1 MKFITGLE
9 KIYKCNDVTSLL
21 KTYRE
26 IILVKK
32 KKKSQLPYSLLTDE
46 AIRILTNVVEL
57 KITSLITLS
66 LIDKL

>member
-9 KIYKCNDVTSLL
+9 KIYKCNDVTSVLE
-21 KTYRE
+21 TYRE
-26 IILVKK
+26 IILVISAE
-32 KKKSQLPYSLLTDE
+32 KSQLPYSLLTDE

>member
-9 KIYKCNDVTSLL
+9 KIYKCNDVTSVLE
-21 KTYRE
+21 TYRE
-26 IILVKK
+26 IILVISAEKC
-32 KKKSQLPYSLLTDE
+32 QLPYSLLSDE
-46 AIRILTNVVEL
+46 AVRILTNVVEL